1 MTEKLV
7 WRLGNVT
14 QGRPFPNEVKGLAS
28 PTLSTATVTE
38 TLIVHPDR
46 TNTIEVTAYNGAGLL
61 ATPPLRIAIDKCAF
75 LLRCVPGTA
84 QEGWIYYVLVVR
96 RSGRQGKALRSVRFC
111 RAIQFVNCQH
121 HVTLVRSSSVLT
133 PFINKSFR

>member
-1 MTEKLV
+1 MRPCATGLPSSSIAAYSRICSGTGSDMGGTGLPVMTEKLV

-14 QGRPFPNEVKGLAS
+14 Q
-28 PTLSTATVTE
+28 E

-84 QEGWIYYVLVVR
+84 QEGWIYYVVVVR

-111 RAIQFVNCQH
+111 RAIQIVNCQH
-121 HVTLVRSSSVLT
+121 
-133 PFINKSFR
+133 